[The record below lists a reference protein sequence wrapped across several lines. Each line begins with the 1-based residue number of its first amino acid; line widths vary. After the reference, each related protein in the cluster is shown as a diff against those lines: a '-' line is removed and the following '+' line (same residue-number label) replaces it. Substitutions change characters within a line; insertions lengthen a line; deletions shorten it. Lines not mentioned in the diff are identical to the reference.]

1 MPLSNVERQV
11 LELVCREGK
20 KCRGGVPTPTV
31 ARLVEPYNPSATV
44 GTLHVLKSEG
54 LLSVTGADEHSRGW
68 MATTKGEAALRSGV
82 ELEVDGF
89 MDTTGFK
96 RIPKEG
102 TWLLEKGEPVSN
114 QPQRLLTSED
124 LSLLDRRE
132 FKPEE
137 IKAAQEAAASK
148 WADDMTRLIM
158 GTDRIS
164 DDLLNRCAA
173 MNVTLLAQAE
183 KAHAAGDAAA
193 WRDLAWLMETGRQLV
208 ALGGEV

>member
-1 MPLSNVERQV
+1 MPLSNVEREV
-11 LELVCREGK
+11 LEVIHEEHRQTRRGAKALIVHVGMNAKTGEQKARVTDVLHALQKRGLVMLMDGTAWIPSRE
-20 KCRGGVPTPTV
+20 
-31 ARLVEPYNPSATV
+31 
-44 GTLHVLKSEG
+44 
-54 LLSVTGADEHSRGW
+54 
-68 MATTKGEAALRSGV
+68 GEAALGDV
-82 ELEVDGF
+82 EATPVD
-89 MDTTGFK
+89 TPTYCS
-96 RIPKEG
+96 ECN
-102 TWLLEKGEPVSN
+102 SA
-114 QPQRLLTSED
+114 LTSED

-173 MNVTLLAQAE
+173 MNATLLAQAE
-183 KAHAAGDAAA
+183 KAHAAGDADA

-208 ALGGEV
+208 AVGGGE